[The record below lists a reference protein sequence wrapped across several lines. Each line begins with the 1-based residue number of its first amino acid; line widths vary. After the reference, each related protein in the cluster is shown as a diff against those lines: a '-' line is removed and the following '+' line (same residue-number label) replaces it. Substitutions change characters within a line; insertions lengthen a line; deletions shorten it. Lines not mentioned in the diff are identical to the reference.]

1 MKSLKGR
8 PNYEIF
14 THLLTYSPTH
24 LHACLLVHMD
34 RVFCAIWCV
43 LLLSKLITV
52 ASSTKEDY
60 RVNGLHHDENYAGF
74 ISFGEYNKIPDQ
86 NNQGNFF
93 FWLHKQRRK
102 GNDDDDGINQKLVI
116 WLNGGPGCSSMVGQL
131 WENGP
136 FTIHNADEAESSK
149 SSKSSSSESSNNDD
163 ISSFYLK
170 FNEFSWNEVADV
182 IYVEQP
188 VRTGYS
194 IASNNSMIIDNEY
207 KVASD
212 FYLFLVEFITIF
224 PEYQSSVDV
233 YISGESYAGFY
244 IPYIAEHIVKTQ
256 ETMVV
261 TDPKYI
267 NIQGV
272 AIGNGAIDDA
282 IQFASYS
289 EYAYSHGLIPLGAK
303 SYIDDQY
310 VRCMDRTASQYG
322 TSNNLEC
329 NTMSAVLDAAGK
341 PNEYNTATFVSYD
354 NIIKP
359 GGPFFRFFNNEKVQE
374 LLHVRGYN
382 LPGVNFQ
389 PEKGYTV
396 SNNYYAP
403 PKWEVCNDAIN
414 SALKGTHPNTAV
426 PSLQYLVTKIKVL
439 LYSGEFDLNCNTL
452 GTLHVLEAHSW
463 NQKRW
468 NSASRGLWKYKNDVA
483 GEHFNLDS
491 LSFLIVRNSGHL
503 LPMDLPANALDMINR
518 FIYNI
523 PFNDIDLPS
532 ERDYIDKLL
541 NDPEVDDDVDGDDK
555 ESMAAS
561 YHSNSV
567 GMGQIFTICISLLLI
582 SSGIIY
588 IIRMKQSSEKAG
600 SLLFQVNGK
609 RGYVSLEA
617 TPNIEMRQNNNV
629 NKMNY
634 QQL

>member
-1 MKSLKGR
+1 MKQVCFALCCLL
-8 PNYEIF
+8 
-14 THLLTYSPTH
+14 LLTQ
-24 LHACLLVHMD
+24 
-34 RVFCAIWCV
+34 F
-43 LLLSKLITV
+43 TV
-52 ASSTKEDY
+52 IASSSKEDY
-60 RVNGLHHDENYAGF
+60 RVNNLHQDENYAGF
-74 ISFGEYNKIPDQ
+74 IAFGDKEQ
-86 NNQGNFF
+86 NNAGNFF
-93 FWLHKQRRK
+93 FWLHKQRNK
-102 GNDDDDGINQKLVI
+102 VNDKKSNQKLAI

-136 FTIHNADEAESSK
+136 FTIHNADEVDI
-149 SSKSSSSESSNNDD
+149 SSSSSSDSSNNDD

-182 IYVEQP
+182 IYIEQP

-194 IASNNSMIIDNEY
+194 MASNHSTIIDNEY
-207 KVASD
+207 KVATD

-224 PEYQSSVDV
+224 PEYQSSVDI

-244 IPYIAEHIVKTQ
+244 IPYIAEHIVRTQ
-256 ETMVV
+256 ETMD
-261 TDPKYI
+261 TTNPKYI

-289 EYAYSHGLIPLGAK
+289 EYAYTHGLIPLGAK

-322 TSNNLEC
+322 TSNNIEC

-341 PNEYNTATFVSYD
+341 PNEYNTATFVGYD

-374 LLHVRGYN
+374 ALHVRGYN
-382 LPGVNFQ
+382 LPGINFQ
-389 PEKGYTV
+389 PEKGYTA
-396 SNNYYAP
+396 STNYYAP

-463 NQKRW
+463 NSKRW
-468 NSASRGLWKYKNDVA
+468 NSASRSLWKFNNDVA
-483 GEHFNLDS
+483 GEHFSLYN

-503 LPMDLPANALDMINR
+503 LPMDLPANALDMITR
-518 FIYNI
+518 FMYDL
-523 PFNDIDLPS
+523 PFNDVDLPS

-541 NDPEVDDDVDGDDK
+541 NDAEVDDDTDGDDK
-555 ESMAAS
+555 ESMTAS
-561 YHSNSV
+561 HSDDAV
-567 GMGQIFTICISLLLI
+567 GMGQVFVICMFLLLAV
-582 SSGIIY
+582 SGVIY
-588 IIRMKQSSEKAG
+588 VIRMQESVKTG

-609 RGYVSLEA
+609 SSRGYVSLGSE
-617 TPNIEMRQNNNV
+617 NHVEMKQNSV
-629 NKMNY
+629 NKVHY

>member
-1 MKSLKGR
+1 
-8 PNYEIF
+8 
-14 THLLTYSPTH
+14 
-24 LHACLLVHMD
+24 MD
-34 RVFCAIWCV
+34 RVLCAIWCV
-43 LLLSKLITV
+43 FLLSKLVTV

-60 RVNGLHHDENYAGF
+60 RVNGLHQDENYAGF

-93 FWLHKQRRK
+93 FWLHKQRHK
-102 GNDDDDGINQKLVI
+102 ADGKTNNQKLVI

-136 FTIHNADEAESSK
+136 FTIHNADEIESI
-149 SSKSSSSESSNNDD
+149 KSSSSESSNNDD

-170 FNEFSWNEVADV
+170 FNEFSWNEIADV

-194 IASNNSMIIDNEY
+194 IASNDSMIIDNEY

-224 PEYQSSVDV
+224 PEYQASVDI

-244 IPYIAEHIVKTQ
+244 IPYMAEYIVKTQ
-256 ETMVV
+256 ETMDI
-261 TDPKYI
+261 TDSKYI

-303 SYIDDQY
+303 AYIDDQY
-310 VRCMDRTASQYG
+310 VRCMERTASQYG

-341 PNEYNTATFVSYD
+341 PNEYNTATFIGYD

-374 LLHVRGYN
+374 LLHVRGSN
-382 LPGVNFQ
+382 LPGINFQ
-389 PEKGYTV
+389 PEKGYTA
-396 SNNYYAP
+396 SSNYYAP

-463 NQKRW
+463 NEMRW
-468 NSASRGLWKYKNDVA
+468 NSASRSLWKYNNDVA
-483 GEHFNLDS
+483 GEHFSLDN

-523 PFNDIDLPS
+523 PFNDVDLPS

-541 NDPEVDDDVDGDDK
+541 NDAEVDDDVDGDDK
-555 ESMAAS
+555 ESMSAS
-561 YHSNSV
+561 HNSVSV
-567 GMGQIFTICISLLLI
+567 GMGQIFIICISLLFV

-588 IIRMKQSSEKAG
+588 IIHRRQSVKSS
-600 SLLFQVNGK
+600 SLLFQVNGSSK
-609 RGYVSLEA
+609 RGYVSLE
-617 TPNIEMRQNNNV
+617 TKQTIEMKQTSGI
-629 NKMNY
+629 NKINY